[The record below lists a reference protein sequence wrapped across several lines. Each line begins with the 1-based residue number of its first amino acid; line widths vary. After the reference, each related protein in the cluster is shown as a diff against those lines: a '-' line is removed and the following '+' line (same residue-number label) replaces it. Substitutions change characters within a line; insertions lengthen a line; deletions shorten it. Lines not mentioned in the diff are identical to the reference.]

1 MNINILINY
10 ILGEKIMDISEPMN
24 IQITTN
30 ISVIKI
36 ISTNE
41 SLECNF
47 VFTANYNPAIAN
59 IIIKGIVRITGN
71 KEELEEI
78 KKNYEKKKTI
88 PTQII
93 QSIANASFIEGVILA
108 KSLNIPPP
116 LPLPII
122 SQPIEEK
129 RDSSYIA

>member
-1 MNINILINY
+1 
-10 ILGEKIMDISEPMN
+10 MDISEPMN

>member
-1 MNINILINY
+1 M
-10 ILGEKIMDISEPMN
+10 EISEPIN

-36 ISTNE
+36 IPTNE
-41 SLECNF
+41 GLECSF
-47 VFTANYNPAIAN
+47 IFTANYNPAIAN
-59 IIIKGIVRITGN
+59 IIIKGVVKIAGN
-71 KEELEEI
+71 KEELEEL
-78 KKNYEKKKTI
+78 KKNYERRKTM
-88 PTQII
+88 PAQII

-116 LPLPII
+116 IPLPVI

>member
-1 MNINILINY
+1 MNIVINY
-10 ILGEKIMDISEPMN
+10 IFGEKIMELSEPMN

-30 ISVIKI
+30 ISVVKVV
-36 ISTNE
+36 STNE
-41 SLECNF
+41 GLECNF
-47 VFTANYNPAIAN
+47 IFTANYNPAIAN
-59 IIIKGIVRITGN
+59 IIIKGVVKIVGN
-71 KEELEEI
+71 KEEIEEI
-78 KKNYEKKKTI
+78 KKNYERKKVI

-116 LPLPII
+116 IPLPMI
-122 SQPIEEK
+122 SQFTEEK